1 MTDAEKLTTLQT
13 LTGDE
18 NIDLL
23 QSCLD
28 FAKDKI
34 LKKRFPFGGVP
45 EDFPEEYD
53 QIHLQLA
60 QYLLLRVG
68 AEGETVH
75 LENGISRHWED
86 GDVPATLMRQI
97 TPKGGV
103 L

>member
-1 MTDAEKLTTLQT
+1 MTDGEKLTALQM
-13 LTGDE
+13 LTNEED
-18 NIDLL
+18 IDLL

-34 LKKRFPFGGVP
+34 VKKRFPFGDGT
-45 EDFPEEYD
+45 EAFPTEYD
-53 QIHLQLA
+53 QLHLQLA
-60 QYLLLRVG
+60 QYLLLKTG

-75 LENGISRHWED
+75 LENGTSRHWED
-86 GDVPATLMRQI
+86 GDVPASFMRQI

>member
-97 TPKGGV
+97 TPKGGA